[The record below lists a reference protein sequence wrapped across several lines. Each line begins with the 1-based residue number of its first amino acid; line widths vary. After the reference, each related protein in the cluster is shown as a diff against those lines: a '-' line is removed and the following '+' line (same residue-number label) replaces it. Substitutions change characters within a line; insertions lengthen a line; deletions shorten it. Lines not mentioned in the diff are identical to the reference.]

1 MAYNRKNLLERVL
14 AIQTVTL
21 EHKRRG
27 VSQEWV
33 YQNIIYPTY
42 LISRTTYYS
51 YLGCNAKAEL
61 KRIEA
66 AKAQQPTL
74 FESTSA

>member
-1 MAYNRKNLLERVL
+1 MAYSKKNFLERVL
-14 AIQTVTL
+14 TIQNITL

-33 YQNIIYPTY
+33 YQNLIFPTY
-42 LISRTTYYS
+42 LISRTTYYN

-61 KRIEA
+61 QKIEA
-66 AKAQQPTL
+66 RSEK
-74 FESTSA
+74 